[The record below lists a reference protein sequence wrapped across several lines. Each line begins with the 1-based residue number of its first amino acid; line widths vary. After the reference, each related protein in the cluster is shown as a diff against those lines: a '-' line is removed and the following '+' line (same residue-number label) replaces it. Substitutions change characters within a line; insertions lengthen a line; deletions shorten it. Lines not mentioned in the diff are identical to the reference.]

1 MFVFRAVLDGWNGL
15 LPVCSCTL
23 TNPDFCILTYNSH
36 DHMFWTWRLT
46 SINQWSILNMTQ
58 FTKTKSSLLYHHPQ
72 LNIYI
77 IFKCISIC
85 THKLSQLLR
94 RVNLGAWICPPPP
107 QKKKKTDTK
116 HHAISHTKL
125 HQPSKHPQGIHF
137 IGILVRSHWERFPWR
152 GAGRVLR
159 NVSFQRLVVQQ
170 LQVLEMDKDLANV
183 EPTKV
188 TSDVE
193 TKEIG
198 NHISSRLKLLDETPQ
213 NLHNRWGIPT
223 FGDGIFPKQVISSEI
238 HMEKSELFRG
248 EQPICPT
255 LGISKRHFDP
265 QHMPKRYYCNSTNRR
280 TILHEHFDRFW

>member
-1 MFVFRAVLDGWNGL
+1 
-15 LPVCSCTL
+15 
-23 TNPDFCILTYNSH
+23 
-36 DHMFWTWRLT
+36 
-46 SINQWSILNMTQ
+46 
-58 FTKTKSSLLYHHPQ
+58 
-72 LNIYI
+72 
-77 IFKCISIC
+77 
-85 THKLSQLLR
+85 
-94 RVNLGAWICPPPP
+94 
-107 QKKKKTDTK
+107 
-116 HHAISHTKL
+116 
-125 HQPSKHPQGIHF
+125 
-137 IGILVRSHWERFPWR
+137 
-152 GAGRVLR
+152 
-159 NVSFQRLVVQQ
+159 
-170 LQVLEMDKDLANV
+170 MDKDLANV